1 MAARPM
7 GPSPTNQQNSRQSSN
22 GVTRNH
28 KGQGE
33 ESSHPPQPATLPGK
47 GFLSSLTQGAGKG
60 SRKGSWIT
68 GMSRRNSFQGM
79 LAGWRD

>member
-33 ESSHPPQPATLPGK
+33 ESSHPHSQQLCLQRAFCQVSPK
-47 GFLSSLTQGAGKG
+47 GQARGAEKVLG
-60 SRKGSWIT
+60 
-68 GMSRRNSFQGM
+68 
-79 LAGWRD
+79 